1 MHSEVTYMTLN
12 DFRNMTNSELIKFV
26 NDCKGHTGNNPD
38 KPDMYFQ
45 TYANADFSYSSVITE
60 LQRRG
65 TKNGWYFESEEKE
78 IEQKISKPDIPTATE
93 YIKIAVSDEAE
104 VKKTYRIKQSVLE
117 RWDKNFAAFPSK
129 SFLIGLA
136 MNELNEKYENG
147 NIKFV
152 Y

>member
-1 MHSEVTYMTLN
+1 
-12 DFRNMTNSELIKFV
+12 
-26 NDCKGHTGNNPD
+26 
-38 KPDMYFQ
+38 MYFQ

-65 TKNGWYFESEEKE
+65 AKNGWYFESEEKE

-104 VKKTYRIKQSVLE
+104 VKKTYRIKQFVLE